1 MSIKLHLVTLDTF
14 PPGESVDT
22 VVEEMFPLSIRRAC
36 RLIVAAGACAALF
49 SPVGMAQK
57 TDHAERKILSK
68 VSPAYPDLAKR
79 MHVGGVVKVEV
90 VVRSNGSVKSARA
103 LGGNPVLIE
112 SATEAVHKWK
122 FETAAA
128 ETTEVLQLTFEAH

>member
-1 MSIKLHLVTLDTF
+1 MRIKLQLVTLDTF
-14 PPGESVDT
+14 PPDESAAT
-22 VVEEMFPLSIRRAC
+22 VVEEMVHLSIRRAC
-36 RLIVAAGACAALF
+36 TLIAAVGAFAASF
-49 SPVGMAQK
+49 SSAGIAQK
-57 TDHAERKILSK
+57 GDHVERKIISR